1 MRVGNDALLENE
13 NMPNNTLNAGR
24 RIRALDTG
32 ALKREHQRRVAAW
45 YQTQTNEAAKLNT
58 FVSRLVVNEL
68 DKRGELSR

>member
-1 MRVGNDALLENE
+1 
-13 NMPNNTLNAGR
+13 MPNNTLNAGR

-45 YQTQTNEAAKLNT
+45 YLPRLDTAAKLNT

-68 DKRGELSR
+68 QKRGELR